1 MSTDIPPLATLPPP
15 TREGMT
21 DDGWISK
28 VWVHRNRILRIRH
41 MEKRAKLNQ
50 FVDGESVR
58 VLDGSIT
65 LVVSFAK
72 HWFKEVG
79 WEGYGP

>member
-1 MSTDIPPLATLPPP
+1 MSEIPPLATLPEP

-28 VWVHRNRILRIRH
+28 VWVHGDRILRIRH
-41 MEKRAKLNQ
+41 MQKRATLNE
-50 FVDGESVR
+50 FVGGESVR
-58 VLDGSIT
+58 VLDGSLT
-65 LVVSFAK
+65 LVVSFGK

-79 WEGYGP
+79 WEGFGP